1 MEQQRCASILAA
13 LCWLCIVS
21 ISQLWQVHRRRRAAN
36 EHNDAT
42 LSFIY
47 LLSLRPRRVLS
58 FDSLT
63 SPPFLQSLLIS
74 GHESCNFIGLS
85 AVIIKYDS
93 GNTDLQQLASSSIL
107 HPVLS
112 LNFRPQEGLLYGS
125 PISRTNGK
133 IRSRTSRVRQNNCK
147 RVSTISRR
155 WRLEMGD
162 ALPAPLGRIQPHHVF
177 APIVLL
183 LGWESPMHNFSSAE
197 GS

>member
-21 ISQLWQVHRRRRAAN
+21 ISQLWQVYRRRAAN

-47 LLSLRPRRVLS
+47 LLSLRPRRVV
-58 FDSLT
+58 SLT
-63 SPPFLQSLLIS
+63 SPPFLHSLLIS
-74 GHESCNFIGLS
+74 GHESCNSIGLS

-133 IRSRTSRVRQNNCK
+133 IRSRTSRVRQNNRK

-155 WRLEMGD
+155 RRFEIGD
-162 ALPAPLGRIQPHHVF
+162 ALPTPLGRRIQPHHVF
-177 APIVLL
+177 APIVLS